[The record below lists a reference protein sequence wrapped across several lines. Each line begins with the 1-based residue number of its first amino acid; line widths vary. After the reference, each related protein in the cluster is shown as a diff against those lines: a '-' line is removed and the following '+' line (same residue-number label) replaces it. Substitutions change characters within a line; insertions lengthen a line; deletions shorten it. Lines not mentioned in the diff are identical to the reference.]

1 VFERYYV
8 DAKDVE
14 AYARRCQTGPCFIC
28 EIVAGNPDYE
38 HHMVY
43 EDEATVAFLNKYP
56 TLHGYTLVAPREHR
70 EQATGDF
77 KLEEYLALQ
86 RVIHRVAE
94 AVRQEVAAER
104 MYILTLGSQQGNAHV
119 HWHIAPLPPGV
130 PYGEQQLEALSWER
144 GILRLSEEEKA
155 SLAARIR
162 RRIG

>member
-1 VFERYYV
+1 VFERYTV
-8 DAKDVE
+8 DAGDVE
-14 AYARRCQTGPCFIC
+14 AYARRCQAGPCFIC

-56 TLHGYTLVAPREHR
+56 TLYGYTLVAPREH
-70 EQATGDF
+70 
-77 KLEEYLALQ
+77 
-86 RVIHRVAE
+86 AE

-104 MYILTLGSQQGNAHV
+104 VYILTLGSQQGNSHV

-130 PYGEQQLEALSWER
+130 PYREQQLAALSWER

-155 SLAARIR
+155 SLAARVR
-162 RRIG
+162 RRIA